1 MMSWIKSLFGKAKP
15 QKVLVNPSGLQLL
28 VAPGE
33 TILEQ
38 ALQVS
43 SPYPHDCTFGTCGT
57 CRTNLISSKVD
68 AIKPFSYALSREE
81 LEAVC
86 VFACQAVPKNR
97 IGRRSRIA
105 AAVRRACYRDGQACR
120 DNTANARCYA
130 GGLGN

>member
-1 MMSWIKSLFGKAKP
+1 MMSWIKSLFGKAEP

-86 VFACQAVPKNR
+86 IFACQAVPKTELVVESNCSR
-97 IGRRSRIA
+97 SQKSMLPRRPSLPRQH
-105 AAVRRACYRDGQACR
+105 R
-120 DNTANARCYA
+120 
-130 GGLGN
+130 